1 MCIMYDICHY
11 SFPSQGSQI
20 PSVHSATEIIE
31 KNIQLKM
38 KIVSTIKLC
47 VYVTVNSLC
56 YFYTLTDNIILEIEQ
71 LILNISDRRH
81 FHLSLHMLLR
91 LQRL

>member
-1 MCIMYDICHY
+1 MCIMYNICH

-47 VYVTVNSLC
+47 VYVTVCVIS
-56 YFYTLTDNIILEIEQ
+56 IHSILEIEQ
-71 LILNISDRRH
+71 IY
-81 FHLSLHMLLR
+81 F
-91 LQRL
+91 